1 MFQLTPVASAE
12 AGVLQFK
19 SELLQYRVSLH
30 PAHQQSLQLKVNQL
44 VETPNH
50 WDTDDLQTLEK
61 FFETKVR
68 ARRLTVYLSFKL
80 LSRRVVIVLRCC
92 AARWRVRRSRRTRRC
107 RCVASSVSRLASS
120 RTSSD
125 SSSASL

>member
-1 MFQLTPVASAE
+1 MVVAVE
-12 AGVLQFK
+12 RVPREQIHRYGVIGG
-19 SELLQYRVSLH
+19 EEVA
-30 PAHQQSLQLKVNQL
+30 PGVMKVNQL